1 MTDKNL
7 VESAFELTTIVRE
20 NLAAGEERARLVPEV
35 VSALG
40 GAGFFRLYAPR
51 EVGGLEVTPAT
62 AIAVM
67 EIIASADPA
76 AGWYMANSIP
86 ACLIAASL
94 QERERAELFSEPN
107 SYFGNSAAA
116 MGRAIVVD
124 GGYELSGE
132 WPVVT
137 GCEDATWCALAGL
150 VMEGEAPRMVGP
162 YPDGRLFLV
171 RTNDAIISQTW
182 KNAAAMRGSGSNA
195 LSVKN
200 LFVSESFSYSPMKP
214 RVIDRPLYRLPF
226 SIVFGSCPPAIV
238 LGVLRSALDSAA
250 DALST
255 KVSSISGRVLRE
267 QAPVQ
272 ELIAECNGALRA
284 ARAGLMEASAAIWDC
299 ASSGGDVSARLR
311 AELHASAFH
320 ACETGREMV
329 SRLYTRGTRAAFM
342 QGNPVERALRNIH
355 AMAFTLENGRNLHH
369 DAGRVLMGGQPTEPG
384 F

>member
-182 KNAAAMRGSGSNA
+182 KNAAAM
-195 LSVKN
+195 
-200 LFVSESFSYSPMKP
+200 
-214 RVIDRPLYRLPF
+214 
-226 SIVFGSCPPAIV
+226 
-238 LGVLRSALDSAA
+238 
-250 DALST
+250 
-255 KVSSISGRVLRE
+255 
-267 QAPVQ
+267 
-272 ELIAECNGALRA
+272 
-284 ARAGLMEASAAIWDC
+284 
-299 ASSGGDVSARLR
+299 
-311 AELHASAFH
+311 
-320 ACETGREMV
+320 
-329 SRLYTRGTRAAFM
+329 
-342 QGNPVERALRNIH
+342 
-355 AMAFTLENGRNLHH
+355 
-369 DAGRVLMGGQPTEPG
+369 
-384 F
+384 